1 VELSAHFNYVSG
13 FVFQLVIPLR
23 NGTFNTEMFSNLE
36 CPQDDC
42 CDKHYFRLRIISR
55 VEFTRS
61 KCNSIC
67 APGLRVF
74 IFIRDLGL
82 H

>member
-23 NGTFNTEMFSNLE
+23 RGTFNTEMFSNLE
-36 CPQDDC
+36 CPQVDC
-42 CDKHYFRLRIISR
+42 CDKPYFRRRVISR

-61 KCNSIC
+61 KCNSMC
-67 APGLRVF
+67 APSLRVF
-74 IFIRDLGL
+74 IFIRELGL
-82 H
+82 R

>member
-1 VELSAHFNYVSG
+1 VELSAPFNYVRG
-13 FVFQLVIPLR
+13 FLLELVIPLR
-23 NGTFNTEMFSNLE
+23 NGTINTEMFTNLE

-42 CDKHYFRLRIISR
+42 CDKPYFRRRVISR

-67 APGLRVF
+67 APGLRLF

-82 H
+82 R